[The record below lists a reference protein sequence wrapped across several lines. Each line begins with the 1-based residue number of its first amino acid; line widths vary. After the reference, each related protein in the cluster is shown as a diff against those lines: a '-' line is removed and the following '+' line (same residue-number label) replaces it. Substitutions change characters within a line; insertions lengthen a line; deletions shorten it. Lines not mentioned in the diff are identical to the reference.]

1 MWGANVD
8 PVGVRCSLEE
18 ESSGF
23 EEYGNGENLNPLQ
36 DMFVSHLKY
45 HYYYF
50 KKTVV
55 EFICATK
62 FKTAA

>member
-8 PVGVRCSLEE
+8 PVGVRSSLEE

-23 EEYGNGENLNPLQ
+23 EGFGNGENLNPLQ
-36 DMFVSHLKY
+36 DMLVSNLKH

-50 KKTVV
+50 KKIVV